1 MGLWPKAVT
10 SDICNNNCLWR
21 TVAVYETSK
30 KGLQLKKVVKYRA
43 IACMLACR
51 ILFVTFTLPAIGLCF
66 FFFCICFIVMRWSIA
81 EVNKL
86 MLFNLFVLRCW
97 VALCLVLLCF
107 FNVMYLRLNLPQV
120 HLKGLAKENT
130 KRHFLFRAMS
140 KLNAL
145 AFFYLFIYFLNSLVE
160 KNRLV

>member
-1 MGLWPKAVT
+1 
-10 SDICNNNCLWR
+10 
-21 TVAVYETSK
+21 
-30 KGLQLKKVVKYRA
+30 
-43 IACMLACR
+43 
-51 ILFVTFTLPAIGLCF
+51 
-66 FFFCICFIVMRWSIA
+66 
-81 EVNKL
+81 
-86 MLFNLFVLRCW
+86 
-97 VALCLVLLCF
+97 
-107 FNVMYLRLNLPQV
+107 MYLRLNLPQV

>member
-1 MGLWPKAVT
+1 
-10 SDICNNNCLWR
+10 
-21 TVAVYETSK
+21 
-30 KGLQLKKVVKYRA
+30 
-43 IACMLACR
+43 
-51 ILFVTFTLPAIGLCF
+51 
-66 FFFCICFIVMRWSIA
+66 
-81 EVNKL
+81 

-145 AFFYLFIYFLNSLVE
+145 AFFFYLFIFLTP
-160 KNRLV
+160 